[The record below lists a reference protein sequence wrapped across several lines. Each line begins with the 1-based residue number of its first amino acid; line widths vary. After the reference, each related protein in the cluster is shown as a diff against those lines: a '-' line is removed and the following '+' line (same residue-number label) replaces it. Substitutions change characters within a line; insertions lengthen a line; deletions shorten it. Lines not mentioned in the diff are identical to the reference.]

1 MIAGIKNF
9 FKRADIVL
17 LVLCI
22 ITNIYGLILIY
33 SATRFNATYHA
44 LPRQQAIAMV
54 LGIAVFIVCNYIDL
68 EILMEKWKLVFV
80 LSSLFIL
87 LLIPFGADYQGNR
100 NWLEFSWLP
109 FNITPAEVVKL
120 FFVMLLAKQLVYLQR
135 NDKNDL
141 SRVSSVAQLVLH
153 LGWFCGLIFVVS
165 GDAGSV
171 LVYLAIF
178 VIMCWIGGL
187 KKRWFLIGGL
197 AAGGGGA
204 VLWHYLPSDNYW
216 IMRIRV
222 VLDHA
227 LDPMDTGWNQA
238 RSLLAIRSGGLTGEG
253 YLQGILTQNPSRNY
267 LPERYTDFIFS
278 TCAEELGMVG
288 CILLLALLA
297 AIILR
302 CLYVGLTARSA
313 FSALVAMG
321 YGGMLIFQV
330 VLNVGMCLYVLPV
343 VGITLPF
350 ISYGGS
356 SLITL
361 YAAMGF
367 VSGIKMRSLP
377 SWLSDRTDIEWK
389 KPEGSRL
396 YRN

>member
-1 MIAGIKNF
+1 MIEGIKNF
-9 FKRADIVL
+9 FKRADIFL
-17 LVLCI
+17 LLLCI
-22 ITNIYGLILIY
+22 IANLFGLVLVY

-44 LPRQQAIAMV
+44 LPMKQAIAMV
-54 LGIAVFIVCNYIDL
+54 IGIGVFIVCNYIDL
-68 EILMEKWKLVFV
+68 EILMEKWKLVFA

-87 LLIPFGADYQGNR
+87 LLVPLGADYQGNK

-109 FNITPAEVVKL
+109 FNIMPAEIVKL
-120 FFVMLLAKQLVYLQR
+120 FFVMLLSKQLVHLQKR
-135 NDKNDL
+135 DKNDL
-141 SRVSSVAQLVLH
+141 SRVRSVAQLVVH
-153 LGWFCGLIFVVS
+153 LAWFCGLIFVVS

-171 LVYLAIF
+171 LVYAAIF
-178 VIMCWIGGL
+178 VIMCWIAGL

-197 AAGGGGA
+197 AAAGGGA
-204 VLWHYLPSDNYW
+204 VLWHYLPPDNYW

-222 VLDHA
+222 VLDHT
-227 LDPMDTGWNQA
+227 LDPMDKGWNQA

-253 YLQGILTQNPSRNY
+253 YLQGILTQNPSKNY

-278 TCAEELGMVG
+278 TCAEEWGMLG
-288 CILLLALLA
+288 CILLLVLLA

-302 CLYVGLTARSA
+302 CFYVGLTARSA

-321 YGGMLIFQV
+321 YGSMLIFQV
-330 VLNVGMCLYVLPV
+330 ILNVGMCLYVLPV

-377 SWLSDRTDIEWK
+377 SWLSDHSDIQWK
-389 KPEGSRL
+389 EPDGARL
-396 YRN
+396 FRN

>member
-17 LVLCI
+17 LALCI

-187 KKRWFLIGGL
+187 KKRWFLTGGL